1 MFFMICLGIPVLEI
15 IDSLDINIDM
25 IVGTSI
31 GANVGA
37 LYSVGYTAQEIYDS
51 AFKTDWVAIFLDQT
65 NRYDMSY
72 IHKKET
78 SKYQIDFV
86 INNSI
91 NPRTMTKFVKKDQI
105 KTSWYEIDA
114 TNAVVGRLA
123 TVVSKIIR
131 GKNKTTYTPHMDHGD
146 FVVVKNIEQIKFTG
160 KKFQNKKY
168 YKHTGYPGGIKETTP
183 EKLYDKK
190 PGEVLRLAV
199 KRMLPGGVL
208 GRKQLTKLKIYTGSE
223 HPHSVQNPKLID
235 LSKLNSKN
243 IARI

>member
-1 MFFMICLGIPVLEI
+1 
-15 IDSLDINIDM
+15 
-25 IVGTSI
+25 
-31 GANVGA
+31 
-37 LYSVGYTAQEIYDS
+37 
-51 AFKTDWVAIFLDQT
+51 
-65 NRYDMSY
+65 
-72 IHKKET
+72 
-78 SKYQIDFV
+78 
-86 INNSI
+86 
-91 NPRTMTKFVKKDQI
+91 
-105 KTSWYEIDA
+105 
-114 TNAVVGRLA
+114 
-123 TVVSKIIR
+123 
-131 GKNKTTYTPHMDHGD
+131 MDHGD

-160 KKFQNKKY
+160 KKFKNKKY
-168 YKHTGYPGGIKETTP
+168 YRHTGYPGGLKETTP